1 MVYLLWKSLLLYHKT
16 FGRKGFIYYDEWER
30 FLKLLKIGSL
40 LANNKLVVDETTITG
55 DDDNNDDSLLAKNK
69 VLMVLNASTIRLLLT
84 LYHWIMTIMV

>member
-1 MVYLLWKSLLLYHKT
+1 MWSNCESCFYSTT
-16 FGRKGFIYYDEWER
+16 FRKGIYYDEWER
-30 FLKLLKIGSL
+30 FLKLLKL
-40 LANNKLVVDETTITG
+40 VVVLANNKLVVVDETTITTG